1 MYVTH
6 CLKRLIL
13 LLVSRFVKL
22 FTSSKNRVIL
32 LVWININNRHYDLM
46 ADLALKLLYLSI
58 LNYILIFNKEWKCN
72 TYNMLFYVSLYII
85 INLFS
90 CNNMPFRKSEILINV
105 KILIK
110 ISFPFGTLKAVY
122 YLCKVLKNICTMIV
136 CNL

>member
-1 MYVTH
+1 M
-6 CLKRLIL
+6 
-13 LLVSRFVKL
+13 LVSRFVKL

-32 LVWININNRHYDLM
+32 LVWININNRYYDLM

-72 TYNMLFYVSLYII
+72 TYNMLLYALLYII

-90 CNNMPFRKSEILINV
+90 CNNMSFRKNKILINV

-110 ISFPFGTLKAVY
+110 ISLPLGTLKAVH
-122 YLCKVLKNICTMIV
+122 YLCAVLKNICTMIV

>member
-1 MYVTH
+1 M
-6 CLKRLIL
+6 
-13 LLVSRFVKL
+13 LVSRFVKL

-32 LVWININNRHYDLM
+32 LVCININNRYYDLM

-58 LNYILIFNKEWKCN
+58 LNYILIFNKEWKCS
-72 TYNMLFYVSLYII
+72 TYNMLLYALLYII

-90 CNNMPFRKSEILINV
+90 CNNMSFRKNETLINV

-110 ISFPFGTLKAVY
+110 ISLPLGTLKAVY
-122 YLCKVLKNICTMIV
+122 YLCAVLKNICTMIV